1 MVNKFLMSGMNRLSP
16 LIARRTGP
24 WGPALAF
31 DAPASD
37 GPAPAWL
44 DDVKLFAT
52 AWLGGVVFFGTLL
65 S

>member
-1 MVNKFLMSGMNRLSP
+1 MVNKLLMAGMNRLSP

-31 DAPASD
+31 DPPASD
-37 GPAPAWL
+37 GAAPAWL
-44 DDVKLFAT
+44 DDLKLFAT